1 MCLFILKLNYQLSL
15 KTSFQ
20 NKYLIFSFILS
31 VLVFFLPLNIPQFR
45 MENWN
50 NIKKVEKSYTKICL
64 LKIGWIYQLHQIK
77 TFSNVTSIKTTTKK
91 IKTNNT
97 NNTFNIQKCIMVTRP
112 QVVDVSLLRLSPTVE
127 VCAIAPRKGQTPF
140 CQIRLFGMA
149 EGQKKNNRTRPSSI
163 YVPARSNEA
172 MWRGSLTKPYR
183 QARGLWSPGRT
194 RGLFTWCRAW
204 LAGHSFGFKVF
215 PGR

>member
-127 VCAIAPRKGQTPF
+127 VCAIAPEKRANTFLSDSSLWHGGGAKEKQQDPTQLHLCTCTFKRGYVAGLSYEALQT
-140 CQIRLFGMA
+140 G
-149 EGQKKNNRTRPSSI
+149 
-163 YVPARSNEA
+163 
-172 MWRGSLTKPYR
+172 
-183 QARGLWSPGRT
+183 
-194 RGLFTWCRAW
+194 
-204 LAGHSFGFKVF
+204 
-215 PGR
+215 